1 MSRIRPEEKL
11 VRNRL
16 LLLAMTATIAFAT
29 AGEQSNVMRL
39 DGSRITSAE
48 IDATV
53 TRVMHAAQVTRVGL
67 AIFDHG
73 KVVYRKTYG
82 IRNQEKNLP
91 LTENSVMTAAS
102 FSKVAFAYMVMQLV
116 DERML
121 DLDKPVDQ
129 YLPKP
134 LPEYPAYK
142 DLAHDLRYQRI
153 TARML
158 LSHTSGFPND
168 AGSMKTAG

>member
-1 MSRIRPEEKL
+1 M
-11 VRNRL
+11 RNRL
-16 LLLAMTATIAFAT
+16 LLVAMTATIALT
-29 AGEQSNVMRL
+29 ARGEQSTVKRL
-39 DGSRITSAE
+39 GGSRISSAE

-53 TRVMHAAQVTRVGL
+53 TRVMHAAEVTGVGL

-73 KVVYRKTYG
+73 KIVYRKTYG
-82 IRNQEKNLP
+82 VRNKEENLP

-116 DERML
+116 DEGIL
-121 DLDKPVDQ
+121 DLDKPVYQ

-142 DLAHDLRYQRI
+142 DLSDEVRYKRI